1 MLSRNLVPFLN
12 YDQSA
17 NDACTPKI
25 FNKTMKFSKFSK
37 QMDSFRRIQ
46 NSKTSYWNCKFAI
59 CFILKKVHTAIHFR
73 CNWKQRRSAI
83 KSGFKVKQPKILCF
97 VFIVIFIWLFL
108 CDIYI
113 KVIKSF
119 NFWDWRV
126 LVHIQIIFYDVQPE
140 VLYFIYLFWK

>member
-1 MLSRNLVPFLN
+1 MIKV
-12 YDQSA
+12 
-17 NDACTPKI
+17 
-25 FNKTMKFSKFSK
+25 
-37 QMDSFRRIQ
+37 QMMHVHQKYLIKPWSSQ
-46 NSKTSYWNCKFAI
+46 NSQNKWTALEKYKIARLHIEIVSFTI

-73 CNWKQRRSAI
+73 CNWKQWRSAI